1 MKKAICFLLLGL
13 FMFSGNL
20 KTQASLDMGGEIN
33 RTKSFDLDESKNIW
47 TMTKFRLELDHWESD
62 DRHARINMKMY
73 TVGESQFDWKLNE
86 AYIDSYRILDK
97 FDLRVGM
104 QIISW
109 GTAYKINPTDNIN
122 PVDLSEQEVFIPDE
136 KLAVSALRLKCYPI
150 SNLTLTGVIIP
161 YFVPALE
168 TPEAV
173 LPEKTLENSEYAF
186 KITAQS
192 LWGWDVSASYFGGKE
207 DYPWTNGQYRD
218 VKIFGGDVIGTIW
231 ETALWTEGAYTEPE
245 VGDSYYQIA
254 AGGEYTFGDDLYF
267 MGQAYHR
274 NYPDTNENYLMTVLR
289 YPFRDIHT
297 LQLGMAYEIE
307 NEILIIFPEVTVSL
321 SDATS
326 LVLSGTFVRGDVA
339 GTIMSQMKDR
349 AFIKLEYSF

>member
-1 MKKAICFLLLGL
+1 MKRVICLLLLGL
-13 FMFSGNL
+13 LMSSGHL
-20 KTQASLDMGGEIN
+20 KAQTSLDVGGEISG
-33 RTKSFDLDESKNIW
+33 TQSFDLDKSKDIW
-47 TMTKFRLELDHWESD
+47 TRTRFKLKLDHRMGD
-62 DRHARINMKMY
+62 DAHARVNMKMY
-73 TVGESQFDWKLNE
+73 TVGESQFDWRLNE
-86 AYIDSYRILDK
+86 AYIDSYHILDK

-109 GTAYKINPTDNIN
+109 GTAYRINPTDNIN
-122 PVDLSEQEVFIPDE
+122 PVDLSEQEAFIPGE
-136 KLAVSALRLKCYPI
+136 RLPVSALRLKCYPTA
-150 SNLTLTGVIIP
+150 NLTLTGIVIP
-161 YFVPALE
+161 YFVPALQPPGIE
-168 TPEAV
+168 
-173 LPEKTLENSEYAF
+173 LPERTLNSSEHVFRLA
-186 KITAQS
+186 AQS

-218 VKIFGGDVIGTIW
+218 VKIYGGDAIGTVW

-274 NYPDTNENYLMTVLR
+274 NYTDAQENYLMAVLR
-289 YPFRDIHT
+289 HPFRDIHT

-307 NEILIIFPEVTVSL
+307 NEILIIFPEVTVSF

-326 LVLSGTFVRGDVA
+326 LVLSGAFVKGDVA

-349 AFIKLEYSF
+349 VFIKLEYSF